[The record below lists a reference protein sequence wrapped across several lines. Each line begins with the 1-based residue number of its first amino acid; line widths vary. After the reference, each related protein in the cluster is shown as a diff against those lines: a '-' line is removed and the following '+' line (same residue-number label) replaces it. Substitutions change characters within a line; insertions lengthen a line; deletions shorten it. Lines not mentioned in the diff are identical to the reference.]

1 MPLPNDQVVICQ
13 IADGTARVTLN
24 RPAKR
29 NALNAEMIAALHQ
42 ALDRAA
48 EDAAVRVVLIQGAGQ
63 DFCAGMD
70 LVALDRGNDASALDH
85 LNTAR
90 RVAELL
96 LAIRKHPRPVVAAVQ
111 GRALGGGAGIATAA
125 DLILMTSTAWIGYPE
140 VKIGFVPAMVAALL
154 RRAVTEKRMFE
165 LLATGESISAKD
177 ALAIGLVNRVFDE
190 ADFEAGVDA
199 YVLGLAEKSASALTL
214 IKSLLQQTDGMTL
227 ERAIEAG
234 VQINALS
241 RTTEDAKHG
250 FAGFLKN
257 RP

>member
-1 MPLPNDQVVICQ
+1 MPPVHYHAENG
-13 IADGTARVTLN
+13 IASIILN
-24 RPAKR
+24 RPEKR
-29 NALNAEMIAALHQ
+29 NALNAEMIAALHE

-48 EDAAVRVVLIQGAGQ
+48 EDAAVRVVLIRGAGQ

-85 LNTAR
+85 LHTAR
-90 RVAELL
+90 RVAGLL

-125 DLILMTSTAWIGYPE
+125 DLILMTTTAWIGYPE

-154 RRAVTEKRMFE
+154 RRAVSEKRMFA
-165 LLATGESISAKD
+165 LLATGESIPAKE

-199 YVLGLAEKSASALTL
+199 YVHGLAEKSASALTL

-227 ERAIEAG
+227 EKALEAG
-234 VQINALS
+234 AQINALS
-241 RTTEDAKHG
+241 RTTEDAKEG
-250 FAGFLKN
+250 FARFLKK
-257 RP
+257 

>member
-1 MPLPNDQVVICQ
+1 MPPVHYH
-13 IADGTARVTLN
+13 AEDGVARITLN
-24 RPAKR
+24 RPEKR
-29 NALNAEMIAALHQ
+29 NALNSEMIAALHES
-42 ALDRAA
+42 LDRAA
-48 EDAAVRVVLIQGAGQ
+48 EDAAVRVVLIRGAGK

-85 LNTAR
+85 LHTAR
-90 RVAELL
+90 RVAGLL

-125 DLILMTSTAWIGYPE
+125 DLILMTTTAWIGYPE

-154 RRAVTEKRMFE
+154 RRTVTEKRMFE
-165 LLATGESISAKD
+165 LLATGESIPAKE

-199 YVLGLAEKSASALTL
+199 YALGLAEKSASALTL

-227 ERAIEAG
+227 ERALEAG
-234 VQINALS
+234 AQINALS
-241 RTTEDAKHG
+241 RTTEDAKKG
-250 FAGFLKN
+250 FAGFLKK
-257 RP
+257 